1 MPPVQDKP
9 GQPPRERASERH
21 GAPRG
26 SSLIR
31 TGPRRPRTRVRTP
44 LPREGSAHAAGSC
57 PTAAGGAGEEE
68 GTTKKG
74 RKTAPRPAAGSPAG
88 ERLSAS
94 APLPPAATAGPAAP
108 PPRSHLPLLP
118 LPPLPP
124 PPPAPLAPHQTFS
137 PLSPCFLAPRV
148 TRAGADWRSRRRKA
162 WRRGGGAGPAAN

>member
-31 TGPRRPRTRVRTP
+31 TGPRRPRTHVRTP

-74 RKTAPRPAAGSPAG
+74 RKTARRLGARRGNASVPQRRSRPQ
-88 ERLSAS
+88 
-94 APLPPAATAGPAAP
+94 PPPAP
-108 PPRSHLPLLP
+108 PPRRPALTCRSRRCRR
-118 LPPLPP
+118 
-124 PPPAPLAPHQTFS
+124 PAPLAPHQTFS